1 MTALSLMAKPGA
13 TLRWGVPLAGGM
25 LVLMGAG
32 LASMFVPV
40 TSAWYPLLHNVYLY
54 PLAG

>member
-1 MTALSLMAKPGA
+1 MTALSLLAKPGA